1 MRTRGKK
8 RKHRS
13 GPRTRHMAYIFDSYS
28 SGCGEMILP
37 EIYKYSKQISSQ
49 KTSQTI
55 FFMYSDV
62 WHESAEICEISEDTV
77 DVF

>member
-1 MRTRGKK
+1 
-8 RKHRS
+8 
-13 GPRTRHMAYIFDSYS
+13 
-28 SGCGEMILP
+28 MILP

-55 FFMYSDV
+55 FFMYSDF
-62 WHESAEICEISEDTV
+62 WHESAEICEISEGTV